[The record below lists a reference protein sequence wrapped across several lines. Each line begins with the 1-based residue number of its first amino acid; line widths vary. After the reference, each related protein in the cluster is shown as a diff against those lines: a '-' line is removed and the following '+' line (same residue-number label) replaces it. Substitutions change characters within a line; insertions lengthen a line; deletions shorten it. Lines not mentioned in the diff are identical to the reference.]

1 MPQVG
6 RPSAIVEQFVNG
18 HYPKRTDRRERAH
31 LRSAK
36 FERLVAQED
45 AFAVTSAREIESLP
59 EDIPRIERISCAR
72 IVDALSGIPD
82 SLVATVDVTRV

>member
-1 MPQVG
+1 VPQVA
-6 RPSAIVEQFVNG
+6 RPPAIVEQFVDG
-18 HYPKRTDRRERAH
+18 DYPKRTDSRERADF
-31 LRSAK
+31 RSAK
-36 FERLVAQED
+36 LERLVAHED
-45 AFAVTSAREIESLP
+45 VFAVATARQVESLP